1 MQPLHSLVLALVLG
15 TASLL
20 VSAPALACK
29 CAVPTVE
36 AGRADATALFEGRVL
51 RVAEETPEG
60 MMPYH
65 RVTLAVVRSWK
76 GLEREEQVEA
86 ITNTQSAA
94 CGYPFTKDTSYLVY
108 AKESEGKLHVSLCSR
123 TKPMADAAEDLAVL
137 GAGATP
143 VRIVPKA
150 QDAAVAGEPK
160 SGPDSTNADVPNADA
175 PKPDAPKAGKK
186 RGCAVGE
193 VADGESSGGL
203 AALFALALVMRLRR
217 SRERFSGAD

>member
-1 MQPLHSLVLALVLG
+1 MKALHSLVIALVLG

-36 AGRADATALFEGRVL
+36 AARADASALFEGRVL
-51 RVAEETPEG
+51 SVVEESPEG
-60 MMPYH
+60 AMPYH
-65 RVTLAVVRSWK
+65 RVTLAVVRAWK

-108 AKESEGKLHVSLCSR
+108 ARESEGKLHVSLCSR

-137 GAGATP
+137 GSGATP

-150 QDAAVAGEPK
+150 TDGGSEAEPK
-160 SGPDSTNADVPNADA
+160 AGPDSNADAPKPGA

-186 RGCAVGE
+186 RGCAVSDVGGD
-193 VADGESSGGL
+193 ASGYY
-203 AALFALALVMRLRR
+203 AALFALFLVGRARRGR
-217 SRERFSGAD
+217 SRQR